1 MLDFKPPKDTPFLFW
16 WAKINLPLHMKFS
29 MRGTS
34 IKIMDGA
41 LERFAKLKGKHTMVC
56 PNHSNR
62 HDPQI
67 MFSFGVKASE
77 YFNFVAARE
86 VFDYDHGVNG
96 WWLQHLGTY
105 SVVRGAAD
113 RESFKTTRCILSEGH
128 KKLVLFP
135 EGEISRQ
142 NDTIMPLESGAAQL
156 SFWAMADLEKKAQ
169 AAKKEEKKEDKQE
182 GKAENSAVAVDELGF
197 EPVYIQP
204 MAFKYTYPEDIAS
217 ELRGSLKTLEMR
229 LGLKV
234 DEEGSFQARI
244 KRLAETLLS
253 TLEREYNFKPK
264 DAVTMNDRVK
274 QLRVHILQNLAGI
287 LSVELEAGGR
297 ELEWVRVLRNKLD
310 DFIYE
315 DEKDMSEYEKEVHA
329 EKEKTYK
336 TYYKDLN
343 RVVNFIS
350 IYDGYVSER
359 STQERIAEVL
369 ERMETE
375 VLGGESPPKGARE
388 VMVDVGEAINL
399 GDYWSLY
406 KKNKKEAVN
415 QVTDCLFSEISR
427 MLAEMDAKR
436 KVRYL

>member
-1 MLDFKPPKDTPFLFW
+1 
-16 WAKINLPLHMKFS
+16 MKFS

-67 MFSFGVKASE
+67 MFSFGVKAGE

-113 RESFKTTRCILSEGH
+113 RESFKTTRRILSEGP

-156 SFWAMADLEKKAQ
+156 SFWAMADLEKKGQ
-169 AAKKEEKKEDKQE
+169 AAKKDDKSE
-182 GKAENSAVAVDELGF
+182 SAADALGF

-217 ELRGSLKTLEMR
+217 ELRGSLKSLEMR

-234 DEEGSFQARI
+234 EEEGSFQSRI

-253 TLEREYNFKPK
+253 TLEKEYNFKPK
-264 DAVTMNDRVK
+264 DAVNMNDRVK

-287 LSVELEAGGR
+287 LSVELEPDAR

-315 DEKDMSEYEKEVHA
+315 DEKDMSEYEKEIHA

-388 VMVDVGEAINL
+388 VMIDVGEAINL

-415 QVTDCLFSEISR
+415 QVTERLFSEISR

>member
-1 MLDFKPPKDTPFLFW
+1 
-16 WAKINLPLHMKFS
+16 MKFS

-67 MFSFGVKASE
+67 MFSFGVKAGE

-113 RESFKTTRCILSEGH
+113 RESFKTTRRILSEGQ

-169 AAKKEEKKEDKQE
+169 AAKKEDKKDDKKE
-182 GKAENSAVAVDELGF
+182 GKTENSAVDVDELGF

-234 DEEGSFQARI
+234 DEEGSFQTRI

-388 VMVDVGEAINL
+388 VMIDVGEAINL

-415 QVTDCLFSEISR
+415 QVTDRLFSEISR

>member
-1 MLDFKPPKDTPFLFW
+1 
-16 WAKINLPLHMKFS
+16 MKFS

-67 MFSFGVKASE
+67 MFSFGVKAGE

-113 RESFKTTRCILSEGH
+113 RESFKTTRRILSEGP

-156 SFWAMADLEKKAQ
+156 SFWAMADLEKKGQ
-169 AAKKEEKKEDKQE
+169 AAKKDDKSE
-182 GKAENSAVAVDELGF
+182 SAADALGF

-234 DEEGSFQARI
+234 EEEGSFQSRI

-253 TLEREYNFKPK
+253 TLEKEYNFKPK
-264 DAVTMNDRVK
+264 DAVNMNDRVK

-287 LSVELEAGGR
+287 LSVELEPDAR

-315 DEKDMSEYEKEVHA
+315 DEKDMSEYEKEIHA

-388 VMVDVGEAINL
+388 VMIDVGEAINL

-415 QVTDCLFSEISR
+415 QVTERLFSEISR

>member
-1 MLDFKPPKDTPFLFW
+1 VLDFKPPKDTPFLFW

-67 MFSFGVKASE
+67 MFSFGVKAGE

-113 RESFKTTRCILSEGH
+113 RESFKTTRRILSEGQ

-169 AAKKEEKKEDKQE
+169 AAKKEDKKDDKKE
-182 GKAENSAVAVDELGF
+182 GKTENSAVAVDELGF

-234 DEEGSFQARI
+234 DEEGSFQTRI

-388 VMVDVGEAINL
+388 VMIDVGEAINL

-415 QVTDCLFSEISR
+415 QVTDRLFSEISR

>member
-67 MFSFGVKASE
+67 MFSFGVKAGE

-113 RESFKTTRCILSEGH
+113 RESFKTTRRILSEGQ

-169 AAKKEEKKEDKQE
+169 AAKKEDKKDDKKE
-182 GKAENSAVAVDELGF
+182 GKTENSAVAVDELGF

-234 DEEGSFQARI
+234 DEEGSFQTRI

-388 VMVDVGEAINL
+388 VMIDVGEAINL

-415 QVTDCLFSEISR
+415 QVTDRLFSEISR

>member
-67 MFSFGVKASE
+67 MFSFGVKAGE

-113 RESFKTTRCILSEGH
+113 RESFKTTRRILSEGQ

-169 AAKKEEKKEDKQE
+169 AAKKEDKT
-182 GKAENSAVAVDELGF
+182 ENSAVDVDELGF

-234 DEEGSFQARI
+234 DEEGSFQTRI

-388 VMVDVGEAINL
+388 VMIDVGEAINL

-415 QVTDCLFSEISR
+415 QVTDRLFSEISR

>member
-1 MLDFKPPKDTPFLFW
+1 VLDFKPPKDTPFLFW

-67 MFSFGVKASE
+67 MFSFGVKAGE

-113 RESFKTTRCILSEGH
+113 RESFKTTRRILSEGQ

-169 AAKKEEKKEDKQE
+169 AAKKEDKKDDQKA
-182 GKAENSAVAVDELGF
+182 GKTENSAVDVDELGF

-234 DEEGSFQARI
+234 DEEGSFQTRI

-388 VMVDVGEAINL
+388 VMIDVGEAINL

-415 QVTDCLFSEISR
+415 QVTDRLFSEISR

>member
-113 RESFKTTRCILSEGH
+113 RESFKTTRRILSEGH

-169 AAKKEEKKEDKQE
+169 AAKKEDKKDDKKE
-182 GKAENSAVAVDELGF
+182 GKTENSAVDVDELGF

-415 QVTDCLFSEISR
+415 QVTDRLFSEISR

>member
-1 MLDFKPPKDTPFLFW
+1 MLDFRPPLDTPFLFW
-16 WAKINLPLHMKFS
+16 WAKINLPLMMKFNLK
-29 MRGTS
+29 GTTVRV
-34 IKIMDGA
+34 MDGA
-41 LERFAKLKGKHTMVC
+41 LERFAKLKGKHAMVC

-67 MFSFGVKASE
+67 MFAFGVKADE

-86 VFDYDHGVNG
+86 VFDYDHGING
-96 WWLQHLGTY
+96 WWLQRLGTY

-113 RESFKTTRCILSEGH
+113 RESFKTTRRILSEGQ

-156 SFWAMADLEKKAQ
+156 SFWAMTDLEKHFLEAKAG
-169 AAKKEEKKEDKQE
+169 KNGKEVGTTNDTTAGTE
-182 GKAENSAVAVDELGF
+182 F

-204 MAFKYTYPEDIAS
+204 MAFKYTYPGDISS
-217 ELRGSLKTLEMR
+217 ELRESLKMLEMR

-234 DEEGSFQARI
+234 DEEGTFQVRI

-253 TLEREYNFKPK
+253 TLEKEYGFKRR
-264 DAVTMNDRVK
+264 DDLTMNDRVRE
-274 QLRVHILQNLAGI
+274 LRLHILKNLAAV
-287 LSVELEAGGR
+287 LNVELDNNAR
-297 ELEWVRVLRNKLD
+297 ELEWVRTLRNKLD
-310 DFIYE
+310 DFIYA
-315 DEKDMSEYEKEVHA
+315 DEEKMSEYEKEVH
-329 EKEKTYK
+329 EQKQKTYK

-369 ERMETE
+369 DRMETE
-375 VLGGESPPKGARE
+375 VVGGEPAPKGARE
-388 VMVDVGEAINL
+388 VLVDVGEAINL
-399 GDYWSLY
+399 GEYYAEY
-406 KKNKKEAVN
+406 KTNKKAAVSK
-415 QVTDCLFSEISR
+415 VTDRLFAEISR
-427 MLAEMDAKR
+427 MLNKMESER
-436 KVRYL
+436 TPRYLE